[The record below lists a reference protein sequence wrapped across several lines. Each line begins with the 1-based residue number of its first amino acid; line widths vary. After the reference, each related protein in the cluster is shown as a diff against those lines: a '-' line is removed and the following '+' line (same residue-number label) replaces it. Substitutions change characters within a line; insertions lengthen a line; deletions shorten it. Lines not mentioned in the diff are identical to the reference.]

1 MSEENKVMKQ
11 GTKHRTKHSYGW
23 TPDLPDHRDKIYS
36 AVYKTPTESPLP
48 QIVDL
53 RPTDSPIFDQ
63 GQLGSCTGNALAGA
77 LQFLEKKDKVHY
89 IGLSRLFIYYD
100 ERAAE
105 NTVASDSGASIR
117 DGIKTLA
124 SLGVCSET
132 CWPYDIS
139 KFAVQPSHSCY
150 VEAAK
155 HRILTYSRLNTVVDM
170 RHCLSSG
177 YPFVFGFSVYESFES
192 EEVAKTGIVPMPQ
205 PDEQL
210 LGGHA
215 VMGLGCDMTKKI
227 FPESI
232 GAGLCRN
239 SWGTDWGMQ
248 GYFWIPLEYLAD
260 RNISEDFWTIRRE
273 QGF

>member
-1 MSEENKVMKQ
+1 MTEETKEANKDISTKQ
-11 GTKHRTKHSYGW
+11 NTKHGYGW
-23 TPDLPDHRDKIYS
+23 LPDLPDHRDKMYG
-36 AVYKTPTESPLP
+36 AVYKVAAPPPVPLP

-53 RPTDSPIFDQ
+53 RPMDSPIFDQ

-77 LQFLEKKDKVHY
+77 LQFLEKKDKVKY
-89 IGLSRLFIYYD
+89 MELSRLFIYYA
-100 ERAAE
+100 ERAIE
-105 NTVASDSGASIR
+105 NTINTDSGAAIR

-124 SLGVCSET
+124 GLGVCSAT
-132 CWPYDIS
+132 CWPYIIS
-139 KFAVQPSHSCY
+139 KFTDQPYHSCY

-155 HRILTYSRLNTVVDM
+155 HRILSYYRLNTLDDM

-205 PDEQL
+205 SDEQL

-215 VMGLGCDMTKKI
+215 VTA
-227 FPESI
+227 I
-232 GAGLCRN
+232 GYNDTDKRFTVRN
-239 SWGTDWGMQ
+239 SWGTGWGGPMK
-248 GYFWIPLEYLAD
+248 GYFSIPYEYLTD
-260 RNISEDFWTIRRE
+260 RNLSDDLWTIRRE